1 MRRRLTSSILRQ
13 TWHDFKEYWDL
24 WPETLKWVG
33 FGEREEEAFTSV
45 MGWDGMSY
53 FQMGKCALVDL

>member
-1 MRRRLTSSILRQ
+1 MRSIQKQ

-33 FGEREEEAFTSV
+33 FGGREEEAFTSV
-45 MGWDGMSY
+45 MGWDELPSN
-53 FQMGKCALVDL
+53 GKVCM